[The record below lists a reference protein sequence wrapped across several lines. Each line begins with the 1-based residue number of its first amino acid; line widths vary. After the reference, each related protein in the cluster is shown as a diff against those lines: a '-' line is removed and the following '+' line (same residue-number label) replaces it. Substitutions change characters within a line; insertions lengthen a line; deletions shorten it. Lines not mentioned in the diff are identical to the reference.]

1 MFHTNSPGAD
11 CAASAPQ
18 TLKNSPEMCYTVAIT
33 RTGGMTLERMRQLVD
48 YLNDMAYRYYTLDD
62 PSISDAEYDKLYDEL
77 VKLEAE
83 TGERL
88 PDSPTRRVG
97 GEVLPGFEP
106 HTHIARL
113 WSMGKAQ
120 SVEELEEWAHRAEKL
135 RADAV
140 AAGAELPPIT
150 YVVEHK
156 FDGLTVNLTYE
167 GGRLVGAATR
177 GNGVV
182 GEAILPQVM
191 TIRSIPLSIP
201 FTGRM
206 EVHGEGFM
214 RISVL
219 EKYNETAKEPLK
231 NPRNAAAGALRNLDP
246 AVTAAR
252 RLDACFYDVGFIE
265 GRPPFA
271 SQHEMLAFLRE
282 NRFPVSS
289 CELDAGSL
297 AEAVAAVRQIEESR
311 GGLDYDI
318 DGAVIKID
326 DYATRDALGYTD
338 KFPRWAVAYKFEA
351 EEQTTLLEDVT
362 WQIGRTG
369 KLTPV
374 AKVAP
379 VELAGA
385 TVRQA
390 TLNNWQDI
398 QRKRVKIGARVWIRR
413 SNEVIPEI
421 MGRVDEF
428 NDDERDVVKPEVCP
442 SCGAALEERG
452 AHLFCPNR
460 DGCKPQ
466 VVMRLSHF
474 ASRDAMDI
482 DTFSEKT
489 AGQLVDAGLVQEAD
503 QLYGLTKEQLCALD
517 RFGEKKADNLLAALE
532 KSKDCKLNS
541 FIYAIGIP
549 NIGTKTARDLAERF
563 GSVQALRAATRDE
576 LTRMDDIGEIVADS
590 VVGFFA
596 DPANGRLV
604 DALLAAGV
612 APRWE
617 QRDTSGGAFAGMTVV
632 VTGTLASMGRSEAE
646 EAIRQAGG
654 KAAGSVSKKTSLV
667 VAGENA
673 GSKLTEAQALG
684 IEVIGEAEF
693 LERLGR
699 Q

>member
-1 MFHTNSPGAD
+1 MN
-11 CAASAPQ
+11 
-18 TLKNSPEMCYTVAIT
+18 
-33 RTGGMTLERMRQLVD
+33 RMRELVD
-48 YLNDMAYRYYTLDD
+48 RLNETAYQYYTLDN
-62 PSISDAEYDKLYDEL
+62 PTISDKEWDQMYDEL
-77 VKLEAE
+77 VRLEAE

-97 GEVLPGFEP
+97 GAVLEGFEQ

-120 SVEELEEWAHRAEKL
+120 SIEALEDWARRAEKL
-135 RADAV
+135 REDAN
-140 AAGAELPPIT
+140 AAGASLPPIT

-167 GGRLVGAATR
+167 DGRLVGAATR
-177 GNGVV
+177 GNGIV

-191 TIRSIPLSIP
+191 TIRTIPLTIP
-201 FTGRM
+201 FRGRM

-246 AVTAAR
+246 SVTASR
-252 RLDACFYDVGFIE
+252 RLDACFYDVGYIE
-265 GRPPFA
+265 GRSFKTH
-271 SQHEMLAFLRE
+271 HEMLDFLKE
-282 NRFPVSS
+282 NRFPVSACEIDAKS
-289 CELDAGSL
+289 LKDAIAAVHRIEQERGELD
-297 AEAVAAVRQIEESR
+297 
-311 GGLDYDI
+311 YMI

-351 EEQTTLLEDVT
+351 EEMTTTLEDVT

-374 AKVAP
+374 ARVSP

-398 QRKRVKIGARVWIRR
+398 QRKRVKIGAKVWIRR

-421 MGRVDEF
+421 MGRVDEYSEG
-428 NDDERDVVKPEVCP
+428 ERDVVKPEVCP
-442 SCGAALEERG
+442 ACGAALEERG

-466 VVMRLSHF
+466 IVMRLSHF
-474 ASRDAMDI
+474 ASREAMDI

-489 AGQLVDAGLVQEAD
+489 AAQLVDAGMLQEAD
-503 QLYGLTKEQLCALD
+503 QLYALTKEQLCGLD
-517 RFGEKKADNLLAALE
+517 RFGEKKAENLLNAIE
-532 KSKDCKLNS
+532 KSKHCRLNA
-541 FIYAIGIP
+541 FIHAIGIP

-563 GSVQALRAATRDE
+563 GSVEALRAARREE
-576 LTRMDDIGEIVADS
+576 LVAMDDVGEIVADS
-590 VVGFFA
+590 IIGFFE
-596 DPANGRLV
+596 DPANARLV
-604 DALLAAGV
+604 DALLNVGV
-612 APRWE
+612 APEWE
-617 QRDTSGGAFAGMTVV
+617 QKDNSNGAFAGMTVV
-632 VTGTLASMGRSEAE
+632 VTGTLSSMGRSEAE
-646 EAIRQAGG
+646 EAIRSRGG

-667 VAGENA
+667 VAGESA
-673 GSKLTEAQALG
+673 GSKLTKAQALG
-684 IEVIGEAEF
+684 IRVIGEQEF
-693 LERLGR
+693 LAMLEGK

>member
-1 MFHTNSPGAD
+1 MN
-11 CAASAPQ
+11 
-18 TLKNSPEMCYTVAIT
+18 
-33 RTGGMTLERMRQLVD
+33 RMRELID
-48 YLNDMAYRYYTLDD
+48 RLNETAYQYYTLDA
-62 PSISDAEYDKLYDEL
+62 PTISDAEWDAMYDEL

-106 HTHIARL
+106 HTHIVRL

-120 SVEELEEWAHRAEKL
+120 SIGELEDWAKRAEKL
-135 RADAV
+135 REDAI
-140 AAGAELPPIT
+140 AAGAELPPIR

-167 GGRLVGAATR
+167 DGQLVNAATR
-177 GNGVV
+177 GNGIV

-191 TIRSIPLSIP
+191 TIRTVPLTIP
-201 FTGRM
+201 FKGRM

-246 AVTAAR
+246 NVTASR
-252 RLDACFYDVGFIE
+252 HLDACFYDVGYIE
-265 GRPPFA
+265 GRRFA
-271 SQHEMLAFLRE
+271 THHEMLDFLRE
-282 NRFPVSS
+282 NRFPVSA
-289 CELDAGSL
+289 CEIDAPTL
-297 AEAVAAVRQIEESR
+297 QDAITAIHKIEEERAS
-311 GGLDYDI
+311 LDYMI
-318 DGAVIKID
+318 DGAVIKIVD
-326 DYATRDALGYTD
+326 CATRDALGYTD

-351 EEQTTLLEDVT
+351 EEMTTVLEDVT

-374 AKVAP
+374 ARVSP

-398 QRKRVKIGARVWIRR
+398 QRKRVKLGARVWIRR

-428 NDDERDVVKPEVCP
+428 DENERDIVKPDVCP
-442 SCGAALEERG
+442 ECGATLEERG

-460 DGCKPQ
+460 DGCKRQ
-466 VVMRLSHF
+466 IVMRLSHF
-474 ASRDAMDI
+474 ASREAMDI

-489 AGQLVDAGLVQEAD
+489 AAQLVDAGLLKEAD
-503 QLYGLTKEQLCALD
+503 DLYRLTAEQLRSLD
-517 RFGEKKADNLLAALE
+517 RFGDKKAENLIGAIE
-532 KSKDCKLNS
+532 KSKHCQLNA
-541 FIYAIGIP
+541 FILAIGIP
-549 NIGTKTARDLAERF
+549 NIGTKTARDLADRF
-563 GSVQALRAATRDE
+563 GSVDALRKATVEE
-576 LTRMDDIGEIVADS
+576 LTAMDDVGGIVADS
-590 VVGFFA
+590 VVSFFA
-596 DPANGRLV
+596 DPANARLV

-612 APRWE
+612 APEWE
-617 QRDTSGGAFAGMTVV
+617 QKDTSSGAFVGMTVV

-646 EAIRQAGG
+646 EAIRAQGG
-654 KAAGSVSKKTSLV
+654 KATGSVSKKT
-667 VAGENA
+667 
-673 GSKLTEAQALG
+673 T
-684 IEVIGEAEF
+684 
-693 LERLGR
+693 
-699 Q
+699 

>member
-1 MFHTNSPGAD
+1 MS
-11 CAASAPQ
+11 
-18 TLKNSPEMCYTVAIT
+18 
-33 RTGGMTLERMRQLVD
+33 RMRELVD
-48 YLNDMAYRYYTLDD
+48 YLNEKSYQYYTLDD
-62 PSISDAEYDKLYDEL
+62 PTISDAEYDKLYDEL
-77 VKLEAE
+77 VRLEAE

-97 GEVLPGFEP
+97 GEVLPAFEP
-106 HTHIARL
+106 HTHLARL

-120 SVEELEEWAHRAEKL
+120 SIEALEDWARRAEKL
-135 RADAV
+135 RSDAV
-140 AAGAELPPIT
+140 EAGTPLPPIR

-156 FDGLTVNLTYE
+156 FDGLTVNLTYD
-167 GGRLVGAATR
+167 GGKLVGAATR
-177 GNGVV
+177 GNGVT
-182 GEAILPQVM
+182 GEAILPQVT

-219 EKYNETAKEPLK
+219 EKYNRTAEVPLK

-246 AVTAAR
+246 NVTASR
-252 RLDACFYDVGFIE
+252 KLDACFYDVGYIE
-265 GRPPFA
+265 GRAFRT
-271 SQHEMLAFLRE
+271 QHEMLSFLRE

-289 CELDAGSL
+289 CEIDADSLDA
-297 AEAVAAVRQIEESR
+297 AIAAVREIEESR
-311 GGLDYDI
+311 GALDYMI

-326 DYATRDALGYTD
+326 DYATREALGYTD

-351 EEQTTLLEDVT
+351 EETTTLLEAVD

-428 NDDERDVVKPEVCP
+428 STDERDVEKPAVCP
-442 SCGAALEERG
+442 SCGAQLEERG

-460 DGCKPQ
+460 DGCTPQ
-466 VVMRLSHF
+466 IVMRLSHF

-489 AGQLVDAGLVQEAD
+489 ARQLVDAGLVQEAD
-503 QLYGLTKEQLCALD
+503 QLYTLDKERLCALD
-517 RFGEKKADNLLAALE
+517 RFGEKKAENLLAAIE
-532 KSKDCKLNS
+532 KSKACRLNS

-549 NIGTKTARDLAERF
+549 NVGVKTARDLAERF
-563 GSVQALRAATRDE
+563 GSVDALRAATREE
-576 LTRMDDIGEIVADS
+576 LTAMDDVGEIVADS
-590 VVGFFA
+590 IVSFFE
-596 DPANGRLV
+596 DPANRRLV
-604 DALLAAGV
+604 DALIAAGV
-612 APRWE
+612 QPAWE
-617 QRDTSGGAFAGMTVV
+617 KRDTSTGAFAGMTVV
-632 VTGTLASMGRSEAE
+632 VTGTLSSMSRAEAE
-646 EAIRQAGG
+646 EAIRMAGG

-667 VAGENA
+667 VAGESA
-673 GSKLTEAQALG
+673 GSKLTKAQSLGVPVIDEAA
-684 IEVIGEAEF
+684 F
-693 LERLGR
+693 LERIGIR
-699 Q
+699 D